1 VAEELTIV
9 PGTTLRIVSHDE
21 TVLER
26 YTDVYRIVDA

>member
-9 PGTTLRIVSHDE
+9 PGTTLRIVSHEE

-26 YTDVYRIVDA
+26 YAHVYRIVDA